1 MSMLAVLTAVIA
13 LAGGSPDLVVSR
25 VEAYDAASIPP
36 GSKLGIPAAVRNKG
50 ARRARASRAR
60 FYLSE
65 DRRRGDDVA
74 LASATSVDPLRAG
87 RRDAFRA
94 SVRVPAS
101 TKNGSYYVLACADSS
116 RRVAER
122 REGNNCRA
130 SDGRVTIRRPI
141 PPGPR

>member
-1 MSMLAVLTAVIA
+1 MLVVLLAAAA
-13 LAGGSPDLVVSR
+13 LAGSPDLVVAD
-25 VEAYDAASIPP
+25 VEAYTARSIPP
-36 GSKLGIPAAVRNKG
+36 GAKLGIPAAVRNKG

-65 DRRRGDDVA
+65 DRRRGDDTA
-74 LASATSVDPLRAG
+74 LASAVRVQTLRAG
-87 RRDAFRA
+87 RREAFRA

-116 RRVAER
+116 HRVAER

-130 SDGRVTIRRPI
+130 SAGRVTIKRPI